1 MIGITEFALFHLI
14 PDDSEVWITSDRNQI
29 IPGRVT
35 GERGTPRSYDV
46 STSSG
51 TRS

>member
-1 MIGITEFALFHLI
+1 MIGVTEFALFLLI
-14 PDDSEVWITSDRNQI
+14 PDDSEVWITSDRIQI
-29 IPGRVT
+29 VPGRVT
-35 GERGTPRSYDV
+35 GERETPRSYNV